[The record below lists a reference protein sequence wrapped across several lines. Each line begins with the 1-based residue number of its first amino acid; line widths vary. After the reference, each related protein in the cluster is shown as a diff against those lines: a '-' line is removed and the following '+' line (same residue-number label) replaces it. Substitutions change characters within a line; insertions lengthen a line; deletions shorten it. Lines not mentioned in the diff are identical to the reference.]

1 MRTDKEKGGRVDQNA
16 TTHNIGLEGTDAE
29 INVSASTPRQPAVDQ
44 LQAYEAS
51 NAELI
56 PLHGPDEVNR
66 KGQKLGKAPIGQW
79 RKEPAMSLT
88 EAIDHRTIGKNIGVR
103 LRPTDLV
110 IDVDPRNFGE
120 GVNPLADL
128 FEMIGEEFE
137 DYPTVMTGSGGLHI
151 YMTLPQP
158 IQVLNELPDFKGV
171 EFKAHGRQV
180 VAAGSIHP
188 DTGKPYLWD
197 VLAIPLDNGA
207 PEAPRALIELIRK
220 PVSEQSQAEAGDV
233 EPERLAEM
241 LGALTVEDYRDQN
254 EWLNLMMAC
263 HHATGGDGLLEFI
276 EWSTSDPDY
285 AEHSEVIRNRWNSL
299 SCDGPGGKVTQ
310 GFLFKRINEAG
321 RGDLVPR
328 PSAKEDFADID
339 CDDDAGRFEKPV
351 EGSKAWWD
359 EWVWISDIVRFVRRS
374 DLKKHDEKQFKSMY
388 QHRWPDGDICNAVWK
403 QKLPM
408 RRFESLAYV
417 PSQREIITEGE
428 WKGRY
433 NLWRPGGVE
442 PEAGDVSVFLEH
454 MAYLFPDEQE
464 REHVL
469 DYLSFLVAPEFVKVH
484 FALLIQGKPGT
495 GKSFLSKLMRAMI
508 GENNVSTPLS
518 SEVTEKYTGWQE
530 GVQLAILE
538 ELMALGRKEVSNTL
552 KPVITDD
559 YLRIRL
565 MHTNTYSQPNFL
577 NLLCISNHKD
587 ALPIEIGDRRWL
599 VVFSESEPQD
609 EAYYDRLF
617 GLLKEKHVAAIKY
630 YLQNREV
637 KLNPKGVAPRTKG
650 KAEMQHLSLGEVEQ
664 VLDEMLE
671 DRAEPFDFDLVRVA
685 DVIEALPYGL
695 RSHKG
700 LRNRVPSWL
709 RDVAGAK
716 EQKRYK
722 KQDGSGRKSW
732 QLWSIDNHAEWEA
745 KGAAGCIDAFM
756 EKRGET

>member
-1 MRTDKEKGGRVDQNA
+1 MSRSKEKGGRVDQNA

-29 INVSASTPRQPAVDQ
+29 INVSASTPRQPAVEQ
-44 LQAYEAS
+44 LEAYEAS
-51 NAELI
+51 GTELI
-56 PLHGPDEVNR
+56 RLVGKVPG
-66 KGQKLGKAPIGQW
+66 KGW
-79 RKEPAMSLT
+79 RKSSPMTVSRAMDRMKT
-88 EAIDHRTIGKNIGVR
+88 GGNVGVR

-120 GVNPLADL
+120 GMNPLAKL
-128 FEMIGEEFE
+128 FDGLGE
-137 DYPTVMTGSGGLHI
+137 DYTAFPIVKTGSGGLHI
-151 YMTLPQP
+151 YMTLPEP
-158 IQVLNELPDFKGV
+158 ISVLNELDAYRGI
-171 EFKAHGRQV
+171 EFKSFGRQV

-197 VLAIPLDNGA
+197 DDPLAMPLDMGA
-207 PEAPRALIELIRK
+207 PEAPSALIELIRK
-220 PVSEQSQAEAGDV
+220 PVCDQLQAEAGDI
-233 EPERLAEM
+233 EPERLAQM
-241 LGALTVEDYRDQN
+241 LEALTVEDYRDHS
-254 EWLNLMMAC
+254 EWLSLMMAS
-263 HHATGGDGLLEFI
+263 HHATGGTGREEFV

-285 AEHSEVIRNRWNSL
+285 GEHGEVIRNRWDSL
-299 SCDGPGGKVTQ
+299 RCDGPGRSVTKAT
-310 GFLFKRINEAG
+310 LFKALKEAG
-321 RGDLVPR
+321 RMDLVPR
-328 PSAKEDFADID
+328 TSAEDDFADFD
-339 CDDDAGRFEKPV
+339 CDDDVDRFERPD
-351 EGSKAWWD
+351 EGFKAWWD

-388 QHRWPDGDICNAVWK
+388 QHRWPDGDICSAVWK
-403 QKLPM
+403 QKLPIQ
-408 RRFESLAYV
+408 RFESLAYV
-417 PSQREIITEGE
+417 PSQPEIITEGE

-442 PEAGDVSVFLEH
+442 PKAGDVSVFLEH

-484 FALLIQGKPGT
+484 FALLVQGKPGT

-577 NLLCISNHKD
+577 DLLCITNHKD
-587 ALPIEIGDRRWL
+587 ALPIETGDRRWM

-617 GLLKEKHVAAIKY
+617 GLLEEKHVAAIKH
-630 YLQNREV
+630 YLQTREV

-722 KQDGSGRKSW
+722 KRDGSGRKSW

>member
-1 MRTDKEKGGRVDQNA
+1 MSRSKEKGGHADRSA

-29 INVSASTPRQPAVDQ
+29 INVSASTPKQPAVEQ
-44 LQAYEAS
+44 LEAYEAS
-51 NAELI
+51 GAELI
-56 PLHGPDEVNR
+56 QLVGKRPG
-66 KGQKLGKAPIGQW
+66 KGWHKKAPMTVAQSIGHVE
-79 RKEPAMSLT
+79 R
-88 EAIDHRTIGKNIGVR
+88 GGNVGVR

-110 IDVDPRNFGE
+110 IDVDPRNYESGDHPLGRLAKAVDVDFG
-120 GVNPLADL
+120 A
-128 FEMIGEEFE
+128 
-137 DYPTVMTGSGGLHI
+137 YPTVVTGSGGLHI
-151 YMTLPQP
+151 YMTLPEP
-158 IQVLNELPDFKGV
+158 HQVLNELADFKGV
-171 EFKAHGRQV
+171 EFKSHGRQV
-180 VAAGSIHP
+180 VAAGSTHP

-197 VLAIPLDNGA
+197 DDPLAMPLDSGA
-207 PEAPRALIELIRK
+207 PEAPSALIELIRK
-220 PVSEQSQAEAGDV
+220 PVSDQSRAEAGDI
-233 EPERLAEM
+233 EPELLAEM
-241 LGALTVEDYRDQN
+241 LEALTVEDYRDHT

-263 HHATGGDGLLEFI
+263 HHATSGAGVEEFV
-276 EWSTSDPDY
+276 EWSTSDPEY
-285 AEHSEVIRNRWNSL
+285 GQHGEVIRNRWDSL
-299 SCDGPGGKVTQ
+299 RCDGPGRSVTKAT
-310 GFLFKRINEAG
+310 LFKALKEAG
-321 RGDLVPR
+321 RIDLIPR
-328 PSAKEDFADID
+328 TSAEDDFADFD

-417 PSQREIITEGE
+417 PSQPEIITEGD

-433 NLWRPGGVE
+433 NLWRPGGVQ
-442 PEAGDVSVFLEH
+442 PKAGDVSVFLEH
-454 MAYLFPDEQE
+454 MAYLFPDGQE

-469 DYLSFLVAPEFVKVH
+469 DYLSFLVAPDFVKVH

-577 NLLCISNHKD
+577 NLLCITNHKD
-587 ALPIEIGDRRWL
+587 ALPIETGDRRWM

-617 GLLKEKHVAAIKY
+617 GLLEEEHVAAIKH
-630 YLQNREV
+630 YLQTREV
-637 KLNPKGVAPRTKG
+637 KLNPKGVAPRTRG

-671 DRAEPFDFDLVRVA
+671 ERAEPFDFDLVRVA
-685 DVIEALPYGL
+685 DVIEALPYSL
-695 RSHKG
+695 RNHKG
-700 LRNRVPSWL
+700 LRSRVPSWL